1 VIPETPGMA
10 SSADIRDKLRQD
22 REQDEQQL
30 RRTLGLPTG
39 RRSSDRLIRDQLRET
54 KAELGRHQDIVAR
67 LRGLVDRWINA
78 ADEMAAQRDHLA
90 REVLRLQHERTLVSE
105 DLETARV
112 NASRKSEQIV
122 ALRKCLGDL
131 QLVAAPRELFKHRV
145 DRGPL
150 DAGVRGE
157 LVNGRLYVTA
167 WLRLGRHYKGWIQS
181 L

>member
-1 VIPETPGMA
+1 MA

-131 QLVAAPRELFKHRV
+131 QLVAAPRELFWLA
-145 DRGPL
+145 GPRARSSSSASSTSSSRRATRARASTRSCAPATTGCSARPDH
-150 DAGVRGE
+150 DA
-157 LVNGRLYVTA
+157 A
-167 WLRLGRHYKGWIQS
+167 
-181 L
+181 